1 MSRKRIITCRVS
13 IIIAALLCLLL
24 STSFFLGGLEAT
36 SENLPLTMDSLVIT
50 YPLLFEG
57 ALGIFCSA
65 FSLINE
71 VFVSRRRHL
80 LLSAI
85 GACFLVF
92 QGLHI
97 LEFGAMLKAP
107 LLMIA
112 YAIPIPA
119 LSLLG
124 LISNNLFSRHLG
136 FIKV

>member
-24 STSFFLGGLEAT
+24 SIGFFLSGLEAIN
-36 SENLPLTMDSLVIT
+36 ENLPLTMDSLVIT

-85 GACFLVF
+85 GACFLIF

-97 LEFGAMLKAP
+97 LEFSAMLKAP
-107 LLMIA
+107 PVMIA
-112 YAIPIPA
+112 DVILILA

-124 LISNNLFSRHLG
+124 LISNDLVAPSFFS
-136 FIKV
+136 